1 MENWYTIYRCN
12 PRQVPGTH
20 GTGTPIVIF
29 GDKPGTDVQLF
40 PDIMQLVQ
48 ETGTH
53 IVNYKYNATG
63 MQNRYIYKVIYK
75 YNATGTRNRYL

>member
-12 PRQVPGTH
+12 PRQMPGTH

-53 IVNYKYNATG
+53 IVLQIQCNWYAK
-63 MQNRYIYKVIYK
+63 QVHI
-75 YNATGTRNRYL
+75 